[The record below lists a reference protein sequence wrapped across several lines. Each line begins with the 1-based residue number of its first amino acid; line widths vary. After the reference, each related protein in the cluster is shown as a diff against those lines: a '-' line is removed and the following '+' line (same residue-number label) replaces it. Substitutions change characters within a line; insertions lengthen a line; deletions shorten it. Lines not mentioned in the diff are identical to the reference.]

1 MNTSKIK
8 LILGTVTLGA
18 FLVGNCSSVVL
29 ASPGEQCDARQMNA
43 ESMHEH
49 IKNRLNKLSERL
61 EIKSS
66 QLAAWDE
73 YSRSVESL
81 VEPNSNKPKED
92 ADAQTIARYRAD
104 RATGMAKKLSVIAD
118 TTAKLQSVLTED
130 QRKIFNQVSRQF
142 SHQHQFWHGNNHWS
156 DHQGHEANSHGMER

>member
-1 MNTSKIK
+1 MAF
-8 LILGTVTLGA
+8 GA
-18 FLVGNCSSVVL
+18 FLIGNCSSVVM
-29 ASPGEQCDARQMNA
+29 ASPGEHCDARQMGA

-49 IKNRLNKLSERL
+49 IKLRLNKLSERL

-66 QLAAWDE
+66 QLNAWDE
-73 YSRSVESL
+73 YSKSVESL

-104 RATGMAKKLSVIAD
+104 RAAGMAKKLSVIAD

-142 SHQHQFWHGNNHWS
+142 FHQHHSWHGNNHWQEY
-156 DHQGHEANSHGMER
+156 QGHETSPHGMER

>member
-8 LILGTVTLGA
+8 WILGTMAFGA
-18 FLVGNCSSVVL
+18 FLIGNGSSVVM
-29 ASPGEQCDARQMNA
+29 ASPGEQCDARQMGP

-49 IKNRLNKLSERL
+49 IKIRLDKLSQRL

-66 QLAAWDE
+66 QLAAWNE
-73 YSRSVESL
+73 YSKSVESL
-81 VEPNSNKPKED
+81 VEPDSNKPKED

-104 RATGMAKKLSVIAD
+104 RATGMAKQLSMIAD

-130 QRKIFNQVSRQF
+130 QRKIFNQVSRQLF
-142 SHQHQFWHGNNHWS
+142 HQHHSWHGDNHWQE
-156 DHQGHEANSHGMER
+156 HQGNEANPHEMER